1 MENSEKNRLAA
12 AVLDRWCS
20 FEEALAGSKRTYPL
34 QNFLTFVESARHY
47 IEATRHDQLLRRDV
61 AGVMNRLTDYLR
73 LERKRVPATVL
84 SEGDRLECLFSG
96 VSIRTSTEKNHL
108 VYRAG
113 PPAAIGFR
121 TTSSIGRLAGMFD
134 RITFD
139 PAVMGGRACI
149 RGMRITVA
157 LVVNLVANGMS
168 TDDIIREYPE
178 LESEDIRQSLQY
190 ASALANEE
198 IGFFKSPAA

>member
-1 MENSEKNRLAA
+1 
-12 AVLDRWCS
+12 
-20 FEEALAGSKRTYPL
+20 
-34 QNFLTFVESARHY
+34 
-47 IEATRHDQLLRRDV
+47 
-61 AGVMNRLTDYLR
+61 
-73 LERKRVPATVL
+73 
-84 SEGDRLECLFSG
+84 
-96 VSIRTSTEKNHL
+96 
-108 VYRAG
+108 
-113 PPAAIGFR
+113 
-121 TTSSIGRLAGMFD
+121 MFD

-168 TDDIIREYPE
+168 KEDIIREYPE
-178 LESEDIRQSLQY
+178 LEGEDIRQSLQY